1 MKALP
6 IILFISL
13 FCTSVFSQSN
23 VVTNSNSNFSLD
35 FGVTQS
41 IEQNLEEEAIF
52 TKPYLNSCSTKADK
66 LNCSIVQ
73 FINFIKSNVAY
84 PSIAQEN
91 GFESQI
97 SIRFT
102 ISKLGQVENLQF
114 SGDYVNHFK
123 KEIQT
128 AFHQFDKSPMAWNPG
143 QLRNENVEVPV
154 SFKMDFSL

>member
-6 IILFISL
+6 IILIITL
-13 FCTSVFSQSN
+13 CCTSLFSQSN
-23 VVTNSNSNFSLD
+23 VETNSNSKFSLD

-41 IEQNLEEEAIF
+41 IEQNLEEEATF

-73 FINFIKSNVAY
+73 FINFIKSNVDY
-84 PSIAQEN
+84 PAVAQEN
-91 GFESQI
+91 GFESEI

-102 ISKLGQVENLQF
+102 ISKMGQVENLQF

-128 AFHQFDKSPMAWNPG
+128 AFNQFDESPMAWNPG
-143 QLRNENVEVPV
+143 QLSNENVEVPV
-154 SFKMDFSL
+154 SFKMDFRL

>member
-1 MKALP
+1 M
-6 IILFISL
+6 
-13 FCTSVFSQSN
+13 
-23 VVTNSNSNFSLD
+23 
-35 FGVTQS
+35 
-41 IEQNLEEEAIF
+41 
-52 TKPYLNSCSTKADK
+52 
-66 LNCSIVQ
+66 
-73 FINFIKSNVAY
+73 AY